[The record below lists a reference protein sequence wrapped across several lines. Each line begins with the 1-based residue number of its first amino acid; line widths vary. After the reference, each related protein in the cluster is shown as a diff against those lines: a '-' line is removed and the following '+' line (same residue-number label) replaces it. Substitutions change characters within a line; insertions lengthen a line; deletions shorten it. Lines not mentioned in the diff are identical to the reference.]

1 MQRIALIT
9 DSSCGLPPNVIKE
22 KNIHLLPLKIIYS
35 TENYQDNTELA
46 SKEVHENSNNE
57 LPKTSLPS
65 IQTLENVLSKIEFQG
80 YTHIIAISMSSALSG
95 SYSSLK
101 LCLEGHPELKSYVY
115 DSKTLDFPQGEIVLE
130 VSNLIELG
138 KTFEEII
145 KYLPIIRNR
154 VTGYFTINTLEHL
167 KKGVKIGIGSGGLN
181 KLLNVKPIITTDE
194 NGIYYTVCKALG
206 RKHALSKI
214 TELLKEHLS
223 KGKSEVTVLQSGCET
238 EAIRYMNS
246 IKHLP
251 NILSLKINEISPTLG
266 AHTGPGLMGFSIKLV
281 E

>member
-1 MQRIALIT
+1 MQKIALIT
-9 DSSCGLPPNVIKE
+9 DSSCGLPPNIIKE

-35 TENYQDNTELA
+35 TENYEDNDESS
-46 SKEVHENSNNE
+46 SKKVCDNSNNE
-57 LPKTSLPS
+57 IPKTSLPS
-65 IQTLENVLSKIEFQG
+65 IQILENVLSKIELQG

-95 SYSSLK
+95 SYSTLK
-101 LCLEGHPELKSYVY
+101 FCLEDHPKLKSYVY
-115 DSKTLDFPQGEIVLE
+115 DSKILDYPQGEIVLE
-130 VSNLIELG
+130 VSKLIELG

-145 KYLPIIRNR
+145 KYLPRIRDR
-154 VTGYFTINTLEHL
+154 ITAYFTLNTLEHL
-167 KKGVKIGIGSGGLN
+167 KKGVKIGIGSDSLN

-194 NGIYYTVCKALG
+194 NGIYYNVCNGLG
-206 RKHALSKI
+206 RKHALLKI

-223 KGKSEVTVLQSGCET
+223 KGKSEVTVLQSGCES
-238 EAIRYMNS
+238 EAIHYANS

-251 NILSLKINEISPTLG
+251 NILNLKINEISPTLG